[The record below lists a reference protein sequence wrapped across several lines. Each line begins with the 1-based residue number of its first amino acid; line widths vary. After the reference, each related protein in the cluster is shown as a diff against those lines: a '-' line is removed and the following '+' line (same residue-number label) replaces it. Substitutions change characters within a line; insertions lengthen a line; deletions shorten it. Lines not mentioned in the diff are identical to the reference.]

1 MSDKL
6 NEKFEELVTAQKV
19 IVEDDQSKMPTVQAT
34 VIPGTGSEPSQVSD
48 AQTAK
53 STAAGDQGT
62 QPKVDASQSYGQSAP
77 TDLGGSSTTPN
88 EHDEDGEPNPGA
100 KAAAPVG
107 DKAAQS
113 DGSAQT
119 SNISDAGDMGTQPTV
134 GADVAYATKVGPE
147 VTYPIKPSFE
157 DLDVSADVAA
167 LVEGTEL
174 SEKFAEKAKII
185 FESAVK
191 AKISSEY
198 DKLVE
203 HFADE
208 LDKQVNAAKAELSE
222 EVNGTVNYAIG
233 QWVEQNQV
241 AIDRG
246 IRNEITEDFIAGLKG
261 LFEEH
266 YISIPDE
273 KVDVVEGMA
282 ESIREMEA
290 RLDEQVKANV
300 KLQNSLNETARKNIL
315 NTVSEGLADTQK
327 DKLSKLAEA
336 VEFVS
341 EEDFTKKVTTFKEAY
356 FKENTAPATSE
367 VADET
372 PVEGVEA
379 PATNPSMDAY
389 TAALAR
395 WK

>member
-6 NEKFEELVTAQKV
+6 NEKFEEFVTEQKV
-19 IVEDDQSKMPTVQAT
+19 IVENAADPMPTVSAN

-48 AQTAK
+48 AQTGSGGK
-53 STAAGDQGT
+53 DPMPSV
-62 QPKVDASQSYGQSAP
+62 QPGVAPGQSAP
-77 TDLGGSSTTPN
+77 ADLGGTSTAPN
-88 EHDEDGEPNPGA
+88 ENDDDGEENPGA
-100 KAAAPVG
+100 KASAPVS
-107 DKAAQS
+107 Q
-113 DGSAQT
+113 DGSVT
-119 SNISDAGDMGTQPTV
+119 STAGKPGDAAMPTV
-134 GADVAYATKVGPE
+134 GADVAYATSTGPA

-157 DLDVSADVAA
+157 DLDVSADINA

-174 SEKFAEKAKII
+174 TEDFAEKAKTI
-185 FESAVK
+185 FEAAIK
-191 AKISSEY
+191 AKISEEY

-203 HFADE
+203 HFATE
-208 LDKQVNAAKAELSE
+208 LDKQVDASKAELSE

-246 IRNEITEDFIAGLKG
+246 IKNEITEDFIAGLKG

-266 YISIPDE
+266 YIAIPDE

-282 ESIREMEA
+282 ESIREMEN

-300 KLQNSLNETARKNIL
+300 KLQNKLNESAKINIL

-327 DKLSKLAEA
+327 DKLAALAEGL
-336 VEFVS
+336 EFVS
-341 EEDFTKKVTTFKEAY
+341 EESFSKKVKTIKEAY
-356 FKENTAPATSE
+356 FKEATVTQSE

-372 PVEGVEA
+372 PVEGEGAEVT
-379 PATNPSMDAY
+379 PAMAQY
-389 TAALAR
+389 LTALNR
-395 WK
+395 WQS